1 MSRVKN
7 YYHLIKPGIVFSNTI
22 AVIAGFFFATS
33 VAHKL
38 PIGAFLAVV
47 IGTAL
52 IIASA
57 CVLNNYIDRDLDKN
71 MKRTKNRALVTGE
84 IKGYQAIIYG
94 VILAVLGF
102 GLLVLGTNVLTVI
115 LGFIAY
121 VFYVVIYD
129 WAKRTSEHGT
139 LVGTIPGALPPVAGY
154 VAVVGQ
160 LDIATICLF
169 LLWVTWQMAHFYSIA
184 IYRVDEYKAAKVP
197 LITVVRG
204 IRAAKIQIV
213 FYLILFL
220 LASLTLFFAGYMG
233 VVYLILQGVLAIMW
247 LVRGVQ
253 LLKAEGKENE
263 QKKARK
269 LFGFSLLVLLAMCG
283 LLAVG
288 GYLF

>member
-1 MSRVKN
+1 VKQIKN
-7 YYHLIKPGIVFSNTI
+7 YYHLIKPGIVWSNTI

-33 VAHKL
+33 QAHKL
-38 PIGAFLAVV
+38 PLGAFLGVV

-84 IKGYQAIIYG
+84 IKGYQAIVYG
-94 VILAVLGF
+94 MVLAVVGF
-102 GLLVLGTNVLTVI
+102 GLLLIGTNLLTVI

-139 LVGTIPGALPPVAGY
+139 LIGTIPGALPPVAGY
-154 VAVVGQ
+154 TAVIGHI
-160 LDIATICLF
+160 DPATVLLF

-197 LITVVRG
+197 LVTVVRG
-204 IRAAKIQIV
+204 ISAAKKQIV
-213 FYLILFL
+213 FYLALFL
-220 LASLTLFFAGYMG
+220 VASVALFAAGYMG
-233 VVYLILQGVLAIMW
+233 VVYVVLQGALAIMW
-247 LVRGVQ
+247 FARSLQ
-253 LLKAEGKENE
+253 LLRAHGKENE
-263 QKKARK
+263 QKAARK

-283 LLAVG
+283 LIAVG
-288 GYLF
+288 SYLF

>member
-1 MSRVKN
+1 MKQVKN
-7 YYHLIKPGIVFSNTI
+7 YYHLIKPGIVWSNTI

-38 PIGAFLAVV
+38 PLGTFLCVV

-57 CVLNNYIDRDLDKN
+57 CVINNYIDRNIDKA

-84 IKGYQAIIYG
+84 IKGTGAISYG
-94 VILAVLGF
+94 VILGVIGFILLIIGTNLLTFVLG
-102 GLLVLGTNVLTVI
+102 VV
-115 LGFIAY
+115 AY
-121 VFYVVIYD
+121 IFYVVIYGL
-129 WAKRTSEHGT
+129 AKRASEHGT
-139 LVGTIPGALPPVAGY
+139 LVGSIPGALPPVAGY
-154 VAVVGQ
+154 VAIVGRID
-160 LDIATICLF
+160 LAAVLLF

-184 IYRVDEYKAAKVP
+184 IYRVDEYKAAGVP

-204 IRAAKIQIV
+204 IGAAKKQIV
-213 FYLILFL
+213 FYLVLFL
-220 LASLTLFFAGYMG
+220 LASLALFFAGYMG
-233 VVYLILQGVLAIMW
+233 IVYLVLQGVLAIMW
-247 LVRGVQ
+247 FIRSLQ

-263 QKKARK
+263 QKAARK

-283 LLAVG
+283 LTAVG